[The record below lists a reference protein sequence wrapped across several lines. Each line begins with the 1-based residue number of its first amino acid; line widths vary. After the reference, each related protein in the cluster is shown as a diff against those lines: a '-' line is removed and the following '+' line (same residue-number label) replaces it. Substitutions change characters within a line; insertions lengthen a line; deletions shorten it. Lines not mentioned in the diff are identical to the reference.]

1 MSPNAA
7 QVVER
12 WPQALTDHDLEAAIS
27 CFAPDYR
34 DRAPA
39 RRGEEVLGRDQVR
52 ANFAALFES
61 IPDLRAELLGRVA
74 DGSTVWMEW
83 RMSGTPT
90 GGKPQGF
97 VGVHNFERGGGSFPQ
112 VPVYS
117 QPVGPQRGMRHPVHR
132 VHHAQAPPRP
142 TPPHAS

>member
-7 QVVER
+7 QLVER
-12 WPQALTDHDLEAAIS
+12 WNQALTDHDLEAAIS
-27 CFAPDYR
+27 CLAPDYR

-52 ANFAALFES
+52 ANFAALFET

-83 RMSGTPT
+83 RMSGTRTDGTPMEFVSDNIFEVE
-90 GGKPQGF
+90 GGSFTEGRIYIEI
-97 VGVHNFERGGGSFPQ
+97 VRERGGIGSQ
-112 VPVYS
+112 GERTAHS
-117 QPVGPQRGMRHPVHR
+117 
-132 VHHAQAPPRP
+132 
-142 TPPHAS
+142 